1 MPMDLRNLS
10 EKKYLSIGPSL
21 HCSPNF
27 PPQVIVLEH
36 TSTIKQITWQ
46 AMALSFHVFADKIEE
61 NKKSWKAKKMLNIS
75 ISRHR

>member
-1 MPMDLRNLS
+1 MPMDLRNFS

-27 PPQVIVLEH
+27 PPQVIVSEH

-61 NKKSWKAKKMLNIS
+61 NKKSWKAKKMPNIS